1 MASSWHSTCDS
12 FFVESAESE
21 RDGIYAARKLRQDK
35 ARIDAETQ
43 MEIADEMSRM
53 VSEEYQEDILDHME
67 VMEVSSPDNGEGIV
81 SLCALILILQC
92 RQKLC
97 QMLLASTFKQRSSGS
112 CDRTC

>member
-12 FFVESAESE
+12 FFVESVESE
-21 RDGIYAARKLRQDK
+21 RDGIYAVRKLRQEK

-67 VMEVSSPDNGEGIV
+67 VMEVSGLNSGI
-81 SLCALILILQC
+81 LFGLYPLKLTLNF
-92 RQKLC
+92 RPRLC
-97 QMLLASTFKQRSSGS
+97 QMSPASIFKQKYSGS
-112 CDRTC
+112 CDHTC

>member
-21 RDGIYAARKLRQDK
+21 RDGIYAARKLRQEK

-67 VMEVSSPDNGEGIV
+67 VMEVSNPDNGFFLV
-81 SLCALILILQC
+81 TLILILGC
-92 RQKLC
+92 RRKPC
-97 QMLLASTFKQRSSGS
+97 QMLPASTFKQRSNGS
-112 CDRTC
+112 CDRTY

>member
-1 MASSWHSTCDS
+1 M
-12 FFVESAESE
+12 ESAESE
-21 RDGIYAARKLRQDK
+21 RDGIYAARKLRQEK

-67 VMEVSSPDNGEGIV
+67 VMEVSSSDNGV
-81 SLCALILILQC
+81 SLCLLILILRS

-112 CDRTC
+112 CDRIC